1 MPLKKGSSKKT
12 VSGNIRELRQSGRPQ
27 KQAVAIALSE
37 ARKSGGGKKPPAK
50 TKKPKY

>member
-1 MPLKKGSSKKT
+1 MRLKIGRSKKV
-12 VSGNIRELRQSGRPQ
+12 VSENIKMMMGEGRSQ
-27 KQAVAIALSE
+27 KQSVAIALSE